1 MFTTTIPRTCEK
13 MKRKK
18 NVYFAEEHQR
28 WWGPTFQP
36 RITLTF
42 PWTVPSCHVLYNRVQ
57 TLRLFLLLVFCIPFS
72 PVFFSLNFPPA
83 CCCDTIISSNR
94 WLNCCQALSIPR
106 ATVTMLGTE
115 KSRLTACRIRFECN
129 WNGQN
134 AAKIVCQRDARVILP
149 LVVSSWMLDN
159 RLNEILGR
167 NL

>member
-1 MFTTTIPRTCEK
+1 MMGSNFPATHYAHVSLNSSQLSRVIQSRANAEIVSPSRFL
-13 MKRKK
+13 
-18 NVYFAEEHQR
+18 YSFFAC
-28 WWGPTFQP
+28 F
-36 RITLTF
+36 F
-42 PWTVPSCHVLYNRVQ
+42 
-57 TLRLFLLLVFCIPFS
+57 FL
-72 PVFFSLNFPPA
+72 SLNFPPA

-134 AAKIVCQRDARVILP
+134 AAKIVCQRDARVISP
-149 LVVSSWMLDN
+149 LVVSLWMLDN